1 MFLLVFGS
9 LGKTPEGVELWNKGI
24 ALAQD
29 AAKAVDGKVVAPVFN
44 DEDKAR
50 GLSDFN
56 DLYQAR
62 GLEEV
67 KNQVGLVLQQDKEK
81 SRSYGKKIEHQ
92 L

>member
-1 MFLLVFGS
+1 LFLLVFGS

-56 DLYQAR
+56 DLYQVR
-62 GLEEV
+62 GLDAV
-67 KNQVGLVLQQDKEK
+67 KKQLEPALAKDNTQDK
-81 SRSYGKKIEHQ
+81 GKAQE
-92 L
+92 LSL